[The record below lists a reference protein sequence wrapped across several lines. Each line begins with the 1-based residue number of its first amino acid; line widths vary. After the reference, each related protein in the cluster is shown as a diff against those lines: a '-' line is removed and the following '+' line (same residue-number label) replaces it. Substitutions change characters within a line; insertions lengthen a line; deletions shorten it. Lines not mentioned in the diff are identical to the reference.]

1 MNVIAYSN
9 AFGHFAEMIEK
20 VCDDH
25 APVVIIRDF
34 SDHKQFYRTGDL
46 GRIHRNPL
54 SAGVRQP
61 RFTLEQRTGGE
72 NGVSGDALLAS
83 CCAVTIMIDPP
94 E

>member
-34 SDHKQFYRTGDL
+34 Q
-46 GRIHRNPL
+46 
-54 SAGVRQP
+54 
-61 RFTLEQRTGGE
+61 
-72 NGVSGDALLAS
+72 
-83 CCAVTIMIDPP
+83 TISSSTAPGI
-94 E
+94 